1 MTGVTHLVAL
11 IFVKQDKEYC
21 HHYNHSKHYKS
32 VAKAVTNGDKYCVI
46 SLWHKRGVY
55 AANNTQQL
63 YTHTENHNT
72 WSNTSDTPCDMLYTN
87 MVVIIIENHVS
98 GACTT

>member
-72 WSNTSDTPCDMLYTN
+72 WSNTSDTPEWY
-87 MVVIIIENHVS
+87 VIHKYGSNHYRKSCV
-98 GACTT
+98 